1 MILGYTLFGLGA
13 ESSFIALYLI
23 LVKYFT
29 NFEFSFANGMLEVL
43 PLCAEYSG
51 AALVPFIYNK
61 HGFGQAFAI
70 GFLVCAANLAL
81 MVLMFIFD
89 VKVDKHDRKLLTRFK
104 TRNFQETPPTTAATD
119 AGTPEE
125 AEPEEEKFKFS
136 DLKKLRTQFWLVALS
151 YMLTIMCICMSILI
165 SSKVL

>member
-51 AALVPFIYNK
+51 AAIVPFVYKK

-70 GFLVCAANLAL
+70 GFLVLCGN
-81 MVLMFIFD
+81 MVLMFIMFIFD
-89 VKVDKHDRKLLTRFK
+89 TKIDRHDKKVLNRTLN
-104 TRNFQETPPTTAATD
+104 RNF
-119 AGTPEE
+119 
-125 AEPEEEKFKFS
+125 
-136 DLKKLRTQFWLVALS
+136 
-151 YMLTIMCICMSILI
+151 
-165 SSKVL
+165 